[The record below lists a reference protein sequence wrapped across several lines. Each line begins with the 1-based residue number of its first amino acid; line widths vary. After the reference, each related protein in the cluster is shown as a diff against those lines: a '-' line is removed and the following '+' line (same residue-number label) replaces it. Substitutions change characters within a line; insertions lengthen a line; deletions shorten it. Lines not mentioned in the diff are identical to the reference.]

1 MMYDNQR
8 ITKHEDLY
16 RWLGAAAPAVWQ
28 DHLIEQAARE
38 AEAMRHLAEQIE
50 E

>member
-1 MMYDNQR
+1 M
-8 ITKHEDLY
+8 TPFH
-16 RWLGAAAPAVWQ
+16 WLGADAERIMEAY
-28 DHLIEQAARE
+28 LIEQAARE